1 MKKTVNRKINK
12 DLKAKKFFNRS
23 LGLLIVA
30 LTLSIF
36 SSLFIKNIN
45 NSLTMQIE
53 DIKKETESLKTQ
65 NDQLSIEI
73 SNLASKDRVY
83 EIATAAG
90 LSQSGTDA
98 NNVVRGE

>member
-1 MKKTVNRKINK
+1 
-12 DLKAKKFFNRS
+12 
-23 LGLLIVA
+23 
-30 LTLSIF
+30 
-36 SSLFIKNIN
+36 
-45 NSLTMQIE
+45 MQIE
-53 DIKKETESLKTQ
+53 DLKKESASLKTQ

-90 LSQSGTDA
+90 LSQTGTDA